1 MIDTADRAIA
11 IVGLEAVMPGAR
23 DGATFWQNIK
33 NKVYSI
39 SEVQPDRWDPA
50 LYYDA
55 DIAAPDKCYTKLG
68 GWVRD
73 FEWEPMKWRLPIPP
87 KVSEQ
92 LDDGQRWSVAL
103 SRRALMQAGWPKW
116 NVDDERVA
124 VILGNAIGGE
134 KHYSTS
140 MRIQFPEFARE
151 LRNAPSFQAVP
162 ENIREQIIA
171 EAHKSFVA
179 LTPGITED
187 TMPGELAN
195 IIAGRVAN
203 LFNFRGPN
211 FTTDAAC
218 ASGLA
223 AINSAMFGL
232 ANHEFDVAVTGGVDR
247 NMGIAAFVKFCKIGA
262 LSATGT
268 RPFDAGADGFVMGEG
283 ASIFIM
289 KRLADAER
297 DGDTIY
303 AVMTGIAGSS
313 DGKGKG
319 ITAPNPV
326 GQRIAV
332 QRAWV
337 NASVDPATV
346 GLMEAHGTSTRVGDV
361 AELSAMGEVFGKA
374 GAEVGSIALGSV
386 KSNIGHLKAAAGTAG
401 LFKAVMS
408 LHEKVLPPS
417 LNFNVPNPNLDWAS
431 SAFKVNTCLLYT
443 SPSPR
448 D

>member
-1 MIDTADRAIA
+1 MMKID
-11 IVGLEAVMPGAR
+11 
-23 DGATFWQNIK
+23 
-33 NKVYSI
+33 
-39 SEVQPDRWDPA
+39 
-50 LYYDA
+50 
-55 DIAAPDKCYTKLG
+55 
-68 GWVRD
+68 
-73 FEWEPMKWRLPIPP
+73 
-87 KVSEQ
+87 
-92 LDDGQRWSVAL
+92 
-103 SRRALMQAGWPKW
+103 
-116 NVDDERVA
+116 
-124 VILGNAIGGE
+124 
-134 KHYSTS
+134 
-140 MRIQFPEFARE
+140 
-151 LRNAPSFQAVP
+151 APSP
-162 ENIREQIIA
+162 
-171 EAHKSFVA
+171 
-179 LTPGITED
+179 ITK
-187 TMPGELAN
+187 PSAPASN
-195 IIAGRVAN
+195 GRVPVADSAPILQN
-203 LFNFRGPN
+203 L
-211 FTTDAAC
+211 TK
-218 ASGLA
+218 A

-332 QRAWV
+332 QRAWA

-374 GAEVGSIALGSV
+374 GADAGSIALGSV

-431 SAFKVNTCLLYT
+431 SPFKVNTELREWANPVGGIRRAGVSAFGFGGTNFHAVLEEHVPGRFPANGRKSFAGASVPAALSTSGTVTASVGGSPAAPAGEALAAVGREPPGHVLLQDGVEVGPT
-443 SPSPR
+443 KAERGHPGPADAADR
-448 D
+448 VGPLPQLGVDLERR

>member
-33 NKVYSI
+33 HKVYSI

-103 SRRALMQAGWPKW
+103 SRGALMQAGWPKW

-162 ENIREQIIA
+162 ENNR
-171 EAHKSFVA
+171 
-179 LTPGITED
+179 
-187 TMPGELAN
+187 
-195 IIAGRVAN
+195 
-203 LFNFRGPN
+203 
-211 FTTDAAC
+211 
-218 ASGLA
+218 
-223 AINSAMFGL
+223 
-232 ANHEFDVAVTGGVDR
+232 EFDVAVTGGVDR

-289 KRLADAER
+289 KRLAAAER
-297 DGDTIY
+297 DCATIY

-319 ITAPNPV
+319 ITAPTPV

-332 QRAWV
+332 QRAWA

-374 GAEVGSIALGSV
+374 GADAGSIALGSV

-431 SAFKVNTCLLYT
+431 SPFKVNTELREWAN
-443 SPSPR
+443 PVGG
-448 D
+448 

>member
-103 SRRALMQAGWPKW
+103 SRGARM
-116 NVDDERVA
+116 
-124 VILGNAIGGE
+124 
-134 KHYSTS
+134 
-140 MRIQFPEFARE
+140 QFPEFARE

-203 LFNFRGPN
+203 LFNLRGPN

-297 DGDTIY
+297 NGDTIY
-303 AVMTGIAGSS
+303 AVVRGLGGSS

-319 ITAPNPV
+319 ITAPNPI
-326 GQRIAV
+326 GQKLSIE
-332 QRAWV
+332 RAWQL
-337 NASVDPATV
+337 AGLDPAQ
-346 GLMEAHGTSTRVGDV
+346 ARS
-361 AELSAMGEVFGKA
+361 
-374 GAEVGSIALGSV
+374 
-386 KSNIGHLKAAAGTAG
+386 
-401 LFKAVMS
+401 
-408 LHEKVLPPS
+408 
-417 LNFNVPNPNLDWAS
+417 
-431 SAFKVNTCLLYT
+431 
-443 SPSPR
+443 
-448 D
+448 